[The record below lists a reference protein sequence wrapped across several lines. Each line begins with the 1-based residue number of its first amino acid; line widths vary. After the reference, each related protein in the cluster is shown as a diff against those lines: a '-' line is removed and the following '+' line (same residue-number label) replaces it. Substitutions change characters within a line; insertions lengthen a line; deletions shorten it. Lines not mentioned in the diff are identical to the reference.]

1 MLRSLPILRL
11 VRRLPLA
18 LALSSL
24 LAACGSAPGPLAPR
38 VPDYQPDQQAKSRVR
53 RDPLQPL
60 IVEWPAAARA
70 QLEAQA
76 RRGLVAVRY
85 DGSTLEVLPRCHAEG
100 SYTYAGTS
108 VHRDS
113 LVIRDQDQLAA
124 ELPLGV
130 ASLSG
135 KLEQAGRLQVEMVVV
150 GAYALDRDL
159 VEVDASEACAE
170 ATHYVSALIAGAFEI
185 SAGGSTAAS
194 AGVDVQGAGVSGGRT
209 ASREVIN
216 RAGEI
221 GECRVATADEQGP
234 PPNCSALVRVSLV
247 RVTRKPAAV
256 AEPAVPGAAEP
267 GTAEPGSAPSGAT
280 GEPPVASSEPADPGA
295 GAAAT
300 LRGGDGAA
308 APAGLARSDPG
319 PWTPS
324 DAPSAPPPTGG
335 GGLGTWGYVGIGV
348 GLAVLVGVVVAG
360 VVVQSNREEPQRGPL
375 PEGGLGSGTLSTP
388 GFRW

>member
-1 MLRSLPILRL
+1 MPLFAVALCSL
-11 VRRLPLA
+11 VV
-18 LALSSL
+18 
-24 LAACGSAPGPLAPR
+24 ACGSTPGPLEPR
-38 VPDYQPDQQAKSRVR
+38 VPEYQPDQQAKSRVR

-60 IVEWPAAARA
+60 IVASPAAARA
-70 QLEAQA
+70 ELEAEA

-113 LVIRDQDQLAA
+113 LVIRDRDQLAA

-135 KLEQAGRLQVEMVVV
+135 KLEQAGRLQVEMAVV
-150 GAYALDRDL
+150 GAYALDRDT
-159 VEVDASEACAE
+159 VTIEASEACAE

-194 AGVDVQGAGVSGGRT
+194 AGVDVQGAGMRGGHT

-216 RAGEI
+216 RAGSI
-221 GECRVATADEQGP
+221 GECRVAQADEQGP

-247 RVTRKPAAV
+247 RLARKPAPDP
-256 AEPAVPGAAEP
+256 AEAAVPGVVDP
-267 GTAEPGSAPSGAT
+267 GGAPPDTT
-280 GEPPVASSEPADPGA
+280 GEPPVGASEPGAPGA
-295 GAAAT
+295 APGAST
-300 LRGGDGAA
+300 GEDSGRA
-308 APAGLARSDPG
+308 APGGLTRTDPEA
-319 PWTPS
+319 WTPP
-324 DAPSAPPPTGG
+324 DTPSAPPPAGG
-335 GGLGTWGYVGIGV
+335 TGLGTWGYVGIGV
-348 GLAVLVGVVVAG
+348 GLAALIGVVVAG
-360 VVVQSNREEPQRGPL
+360 VIVQSNKQEPQRGPV
-375 PEGGLGSGTLSTP
+375 PEGGLGSGTLSGA